1 MSKKKEI
8 KKVPK
13 KEKELIGATE
23 LVDFPEL
30 GWQQVPARVDTGAAT
45 SSIHCS
51 RVRLVEKA
59 GQPKRLSF
67 YLDVQKGA
75 PRQPFSVTD
84 FEETTIKNSFG
95 HEERRYVIKTQIVLG
110 KRRIRTEFSLA
121 DRRKM
126 SYPVLLGRKLLKG
139 RFLVD
144 VSQKYL
150 ASSAARR
157 SLAADAPDSS
167 TSSTTT

>member
-1 MSKKKEI
+1 MSKKK
-8 KKVPK
+8 VPQ
-13 KEKELIGATE
+13 KEKAVIGATE

-59 GQPKRLSF
+59 GEPRRLSF

-84 FEETTIKNSFG
+84 FKETTIKNSFG

-150 ASSAARR
+150 VSPSGRSAGTSSEV
-157 SLAADAPDSS
+157 S